1 MALEFGLLVVLV
13 ASLVVT
19 VTFLSHLFLQ
29 VTRLPRL
36 IFYIA
41 VGLLIGPLG
50 LNFLNPMLFAI
61 YDPDGQILR
70 AIIGVAVAII
80 VFEGGYSFNRC
91 MPEEQACSPMEF
103 RSLIRNVLRLSLL
116 GGFLTGGLMTLVFIF
131 LAGFSLP
138 FALLLGALTM
148 ITGPT
153 VINPC
158 VRRLGI
164 KEEVAFTLEG
174 EGLIN
179 DALGVIIASGIFSA
193 ILASISGSPF
203 ALPLVV
209 AFNLTVGIL
218 AGLAIGFVGV
228 CVSQWIGPRFVQR
241 FKDTCDQAGLE
252 HLSRIGMLVAA
263 FSAYAV
269 AEFFAHETGIIAALI
284 AGILIGNRD
293 RIWSQR
299 GVDWEETSFAEMDL
313 KHHIEKG
320 VHAFQSDLVQ
330 LAIATVFL
338 LLTAFL
344 TPELLITTLFTPF
357 FLAGF
362 VVVIL
367 LMAVIRP
374 LSVMVST
381 IGTEFRLRERLFM
394 SFFGP
399 RGIVIAATGIFMA
412 LTLQLR
418 YGLVLPQIPGY
429 IFLIVLITVIIQAGF
444 APYTAKACKV
454 CTVQYAV
461 DHSSSEF
468 TELKLSNDD

>member
-1 MALEFGLLVVLV
+1 MLMALEFALLVIIF
-13 ASLVVT
+13 AALVVT
-19 VTFLSHLFLQ
+19 VTFISHIFLQ

-50 LNFLNPMLFAI
+50 FNLLNPTLFATL
-61 YDPDGQILR
+61 DPGGQILR
-70 AIIGVAVAII
+70 AVIGVAVAII

-91 MPEEQACSPMEF
+91 MPHEQACSPMEF
-103 RSLIRNVLRLSLL
+103 RTLIRNVLRLSLV
-116 GGFLTGGLMTLVFIF
+116 GGFLTAGLMTLVFF
-131 LAGFSLP
+131 SLAGFSLP
-138 FALLLGALTM
+138 FALLMGALTM

-203 ALPLVV
+203 ALPVVV
-209 AFNLTVGIL
+209 AFNLAVGIL
-218 AGLAIGFVGV
+218 IGLGIGALGV
-228 CVSQWIGPRFVQR
+228 FVSQWLGPRFLKR
-241 FKDTCDQAGLE
+241 FQDRCDQPGVE

-263 FSAYAV
+263 FCAYAI
-269 AEFFAHETGIIAALI
+269 AEFLAHETGIIAALV

-293 RIWSQR
+293 RL
-299 GVDWEETSFAEMDL
+299 GFTHPEDWHETTFAEMDL

-320 VHAFQSDLVQ
+320 VYAFQSDLAQ

-344 TPELLITTLFTPF
+344 TWDLLYITLFTPF
-357 FLAGF
+357 FLAGL
-362 VVVIL
+362 VVVVL
-367 LMAVIRP
+367 LMLVIRP
-374 LSVMVST
+374 LAVMIST
-381 IGTEFRLRERLFM
+381 IRTKFHLRERYFM

-399 RGIVIAATGIFMA
+399 RGIVIAATGVFIA
-412 LTLQLR
+412 ITLDVR
-418 YGLVLPQIPGY
+418 YGLFLPQIPGY
-429 IFLIVLITVIIQAGF
+429 IFLIVLLTVIIQAGL
-444 APYTAKACKV
+444 APFTARACKI
-454 CTVQYAV
+454 CTAHY
-461 DHSSSEF
+461 D
-468 TELKLSNDD
+468 TENTVE

>member
-1 MALEFGLLVVLV
+1 MALEFALLVILF
-13 ASLVVT
+13 AALVVT
-19 VTFLSHLFLQ
+19 VTFLSHIFLQ

-36 IFYIA
+36 IFYIII
-41 VGLLIGPLG
+41 GLLVGPLG
-50 LNFLNPMLFAI
+50 FSFLNPTLFATL
-61 YDPDGQILR
+61 DPDGQILR

-91 MPEEQACSPMEF
+91 LPHEDACSPIEF
-103 RSLIRNVLRLSLL
+103 RTLIRNVLRLSLI
-116 GGFLTGGLMTLVFIF
+116 GGFLTASLMTLVFLII
-131 LAGFSLP
+131 AGFSLP
-138 FALLLGALTM
+138 FALLMGALTM

-179 DALGVIIASGIFSA
+179 DALGVIIASGFFSA

-209 AFNLTVGIL
+209 AFDLTVGIL
-218 AGLAIGFVGV
+218 TGLGIGAGGV
-228 CVSQWIGPRFVQR
+228 IVSQWLGPRFVRR
-241 FKDTCDQAGLE
+241 FKDRCDQAGLE

-263 FSAYAV
+263 FSAYAI

-293 RIWSQR
+293 RLWSQKSE
-299 GVDWEETSFAEMDL
+299 DWQEMTFAEMDL

-344 TPELLITTLFTPF
+344 TWDLLIITLFTPF
-357 FLAGF
+357 FLAGII
-362 VVVIL
+362 VVIL
-367 LMAVIRP
+367 LMLIIRP
-374 LSVMVST
+374 LAIMAST
-381 IGTEFRLRERLFM
+381 IGTQFNIRERLFM

-399 RGIVIAATGIFMA
+399 RGIVIAATGVFIA
-412 LTLQLR
+412 VTLDLR
-418 YGLVLPQIPGY
+418 YGLVFPQIPGF

-444 APYTAKACKV
+444 ASYTAKACKV
-454 CTVQYAV
+454 CTVQYAAPNG
-461 DHSSSEF
+461 SREF
-468 TELKLSNDD
+468 TELKSTNDD

>member
-1 MALEFGLLVVLV
+1 MVLEFALLVIIF
-13 ASLVVT
+13 AALVVI
-19 VTFLSHLFLQ
+19 VTFFSHLFMQ
-29 VTRLPRL
+29 ITQFPRL

-50 LNFLNPMLFAI
+50 FNFLNPTLFAVL
-61 YDPDGQILR
+61 DPDGQILR

-91 MPEEQACSPMEF
+91 MPHEQACSPIEF
-103 RSLIRNVLRLSLL
+103 RTLIRNVLRLSLI
-116 GGFLTGGLMTLVFIF
+116 GGFLTAALMTLVFLF
-131 LAGFSLP
+131 LAGISVP
-138 FALLLGALTM
+138 FALLMGALTM

-179 DALGVIIASGIFSA
+179 DALGVIVASGIFSA

-203 ALPLVV
+203 ALPVVV
-209 AFNLTVGIL
+209 AFNLTVGI
-218 AGLAIGFVGV
+218 FVGIGV
-228 CVSQWIGPRFVQR
+228 GVMGVFVSQWLGPRFLKR
-241 FKDTCDQAGLE
+241 FQDRCDQPGLE
-252 HLSRIGMLVAA
+252 HLSRIGMIVAA

-269 AEFFAHETGIIAALI
+269 AEFFAHETGIIASLI

-293 RIWSQR
+293 RLGFKHPANWH
-299 GVDWEETSFAEMDL
+299 ETTFAEMDL

-320 VHAFQSDLVQ
+320 VHAFQSDLAQ
-330 LAIATVFL
+330 LAIATIFL

-344 TPELLITTLFTPF
+344 TWDLLLVTLFTPF
-357 FLAGF
+357 FMAGL

-367 LMAVIRP
+367 LMLVIRP
-374 LSVMVST
+374 LAVMVST
-381 IGTEFRLRERLFM
+381 IKTKFHLRERLFM

-399 RGIVIAATGIFMA
+399 RGIVIAATGVFIA
-412 LTLQLR
+412 ITLDVG
-418 YGLVLPQIPGY
+418 YGLSLPQIPGY
-429 IFLIVLITVIIQAGF
+429 IFLIVLITVIIQAGL
-444 APYTAKACKV
+444 APYTAKACKI
-454 CTVQYAV
+454 CTVQYTAP
-461 DHSSSEF
+461 
-468 TELKLSNDD
+468 